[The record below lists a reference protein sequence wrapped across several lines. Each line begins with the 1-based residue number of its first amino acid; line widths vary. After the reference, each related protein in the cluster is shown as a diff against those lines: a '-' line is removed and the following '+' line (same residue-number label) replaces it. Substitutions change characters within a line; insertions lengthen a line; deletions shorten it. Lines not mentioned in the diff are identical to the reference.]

1 MTPPARILVVDDEP
15 GLLDVLQ
22 EHLVN
27 CRYHV
32 ETALNGE
39 AALAAIAR
47 AHPDVVLLD
56 LHMPGMDGLE
66 VLRRIRTLA
75 RVIMVTANTDVPAAR
90 ETPKSGTFDY
100 VTKPIDFDHLDRVIE
115 AALAWGAPPTDD
127 PSERRH
133 DRRALLDSLA
143 RPDFDLRSGLFIPCV
158 ITEIRQSV
166 SSRASRGRKDSRYGG
181 RRRSSGGLRI
191 PSVSTT
197 KEKAG

>member
-66 VLRRIRTLA
+66 VLRRIRALA

-115 AALAWGAPPTDD
+115 AALAWGPLRPRMTPARDDMIVAPCLIVWRGPTSTSA
-127 PSERRH
+127 PAS
-133 DRRALLDSLA
+133 
-143 RPDFDLRSGLFIPCV
+143 
-158 ITEIRQSV
+158 
-166 SSRASRGRKDSRYGG
+166 SSRASSP
-181 RRRSSGGLRI
+181 RSGN
-191 PSVSTT
+191 P
-197 KEKAG
+197 